1 MADTALN
8 WVIMN
13 WYCVNKMEAYL
24 AAKLLDFKNSN
35 SLERSVPSLVTAD
48 SLSISNWLP
57 LTTGSWEVL
66 NVETAL
72 NSKAQSDF

>member
-1 MADTALN
+1 
-8 WVIMN
+8 MN

-24 AAKLLDFKNSN
+24 AAKLLVFKNSN

-57 LTTGSWEVL
+57 LTTGS
-66 NVETAL
+66 
-72 NSKAQSDF
+72 

>member
-1 MADTALN
+1 
-8 WVIMN
+8 MN

-24 AAKLLDFKNSN
+24 GAKLLVFKNSN

-57 LTTGSWEVL
+57 LTTGS
-66 NVETAL
+66 
-72 NSKAQSDF
+72 